1 MSRGPL
7 GRYLDESSPEALFVV
22 SAIAQYVG
30 ASIAVSL
37 FDQIDPASVAWFRV
51 IGAAI
56 ALLAVSG
63 RWWRRGFTRA
73 ELVAAAVFG
82 IATALMNLL
91 FYLAID
97 RLPLGKGVAIEFIGP
112 ICVAAA
118 RTRTRRNA
126 IALGLAALGVGVL
139 SGFEISGE
147 PLGLVFI
154 FGASAMWAVYIVVG
168 SRVARLD
175 RGVSGLGIG
184 LAIGAVAIAPFG
196 APGSGPAWGSPTLL
210 AACLVVGVFSNAIG
224 YGIDQ
229 HVLRRIPVRRF
240 SVMLALLPVTAMAV
254 GFLALGQ
261 RPTGIDLV
269 GVAFVLTAVVL
280 QERDVVDASADPA
293 GTA

>member
-1 MSRGPL
+1 
-7 GRYLDESSPEALFVV
+7 
-22 SAIAQYVG
+22 
-30 ASIAVSL
+30 
-37 FDQIDPASVAWFRV
+37 
-51 IGAAI
+51 
-56 ALLAVSG
+56 
-63 RWWRRGFTRA
+63 
-73 ELVAAAVFG
+73 
-82 IATALMNLL
+82 LMNLL

-126 IALGLAALGVGVL
+126 FALGLAALGVGVL
-139 SGFEISGE
+139 SGFEIAGE

-175 RGVSGLGIG
+175 RGVAGLGVG
-184 LAIGAVAIAPFG
+184 LAIGAVAITPFG
-196 APGSGPAWGSPTLL
+196 APGSGPAWHSLPLL

-240 SVMLALLPVTAMAV
+240 SVMLALLPVTATAV

-261 RPTGIDLV
+261 RPSAIDLGGIALV
-269 GVAFVLTAVVL
+269 LAAVAL
-280 QERDVVDASADPA
+280 QERDLVDPA